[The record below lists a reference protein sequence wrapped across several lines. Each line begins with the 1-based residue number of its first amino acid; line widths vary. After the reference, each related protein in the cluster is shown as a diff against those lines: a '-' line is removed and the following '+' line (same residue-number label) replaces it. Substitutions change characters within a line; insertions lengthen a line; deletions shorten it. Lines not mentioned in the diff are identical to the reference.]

1 MLRVATDVGGTF
13 TDLVYFE
20 IDEKSGKA
28 LSIKT
33 AKSDTTPSS
42 YEKGVFDAIEK
53 GNVDIAKSTFFA
65 HGTTVVI
72 NSITERKGV
81 LTGLVTTKGFRD
93 SLEIARGDR
102 PDFFNLR
109 YQKPKPF
116 VPRYLRAEVPGRIDF
131 LGKELTPLDLSG
143 LDKII
148 EKFKKHD
155 VQSIAVCLIHGYAN
169 SLHEQKV
176 IDYIKSKWAEIDIVA
191 SHQITREW
199 REYERTNT
207 TALCAY
213 VKPIARS
220 YLDKLNDKLIAANFS
235 GNPYVMQSNGGIDTF
250 ESTKAIPLTMIESG
264 PTTGVLGAAEL
275 GNLIKENNLIT
286 LDVGGTTA
294 KCSLIENGNVKI
306 NTNYWIEKNR
316 QSAGYPVMLPVVD
329 IVEIG
334 NGGGSIAWVDNY
346 DKLHVGPQSAG
357 ADPGPVSYGKGG
369 TSITTT
375 DANLITNRIN
385 QNYFCGGEIKADM
398 DAVSKTI
405 APLSKKLKFTNEE
418 TARGIIRIANNNMIN
433 ALKLVS
439 VNKGYDP
446 RDFSLVAFGGGGGM
460 HATSLAK
467 ELNIPKVII
476 PVNSS
481 VFSAWGMLMSD
492 LRRDYILT
500 KLTTMNDQA
509 IDILNK
515 TFSEMEKQ
523 AEESYKK
530 ENISKELISF
540 KRFGSF
546 RYLGQDH
553 SVEIPITNS
562 KFDEDSIKKII
573 DDFHTQYEKEFTYKL
588 ENQVDMIQFHLV
600 AFAKIEKPELQERKI
615 TNIKVEDTIKE
626 TREVD
631 FDEMGV
637 HKSNIYNFDLLEPG
651 MEFTGPAIVEDPST
665 TVVIFPKQKCKVD
678 KFANLH
684 ISIGGENSE

>member
-1 MLRVATDVGGTF
+1 MYRVATDVGGTF

-20 IDEKSGKA
+20 IDAKSGKA

-42 YEKGVFDAIEK
+42 YEKGVFDTISKANVNIEK
-53 GNVDIAKSTFFA
+53 SIFFA

-81 LTGLVTTKGFRD
+81 LTGLITTSGFRD
-93 SLEIARGDR
+93 SIEIARGDR

-116 VPRYLRAEVPGRIDF
+116 VSRYLRSEVPGRIDF
-131 LGKELTPLDLSG
+131 LGKELTPLNLSN
-143 LDKII
+143 LDSIL
-148 EKFKKHD
+148 ENFKKHD
-155 VQSIAVCLIHGYAN
+155 VKSIAVCLIHAYAN
-169 SLHEQKV
+169 FSHEKKV
-176 IDYIKSKWAEIDIVA
+176 IEYIKKSWPEIDVVA
-191 SHQITREW
+191 SHEITREW

-213 VKPIARS
+213 IKPIARN
-220 YLDKLNDKLIAANFS
+220 YLDKLNKKLIDSNFS

-250 ESTKAIPLTMIESG
+250 ESTKNIPLTMIESG
-264 PTTGVLGAAEL
+264 PTSGVLGAAEL
-275 GNLIKENNLIT
+275 GKLINEKNIIT

-316 QSAGYPVMLPVVD
+316 KSAGYPVMLPVVD

-334 NGGGSIAWVDNY
+334 NGGGSIAWVDDYN
-346 DKLHVGPQSAG
+346 KLHVGPQSAG

-369 TSITTT
+369 KSITTT

-385 QNYFCGGEIKADM
+385 QKFFCGGEIKADM
-398 DAVSKTI
+398 ISVNDNI
-405 APLSKKLKFTNEE
+405 EILSSKLKFSNEE

-446 RDFSLVAFGGGGGM
+446 REFTLVAFGGGGGM

-500 KLTTMNDQA
+500 KLTTINEESVDV
-509 IDILNK
+509 LNK
-515 TFSEMEKQ
+515 TFNDMEKQ
-523 AEESYKK
+523 AIDSFSLEK
-530 ENISKELISF
+530 ISKDLISF

-553 SVEIPITNS
+553 SVEILIDN
-562 KFDEDSIKKII
+562 KGFDKTSIKKII
-573 DDFHTQYEKEFTYKL
+573 SDFHSQYEKEFTYRL
-588 ENQVDMIQFHLV
+588 DSQIDMIQFHLV
-600 AFAKIEKPELQERKI
+600 VFAKIDKPDLQKRKKTGI
-615 TNIKVEDTIKE
+615 PIDKTIKDN
-626 TREVD
+626 RKVD

-637 HKSNIYNFDLLEPG
+637 HDSKIYDFDLLEPD
-651 MEFTGPAIVEDPST
+651 MEFEGPAIVEDPST
-665 TVVIFPKQKCKVD
+665 TVVIFPNQKCKVD
-678 KFANLH
+678 NYANLH
-684 ISIGGENSE
+684 ISIFGEKNE

>member
-1 MLRVATDVGGTF
+1 MLRIASDVGGTF
-13 TDLVYFE
+13 TDLAYFE

-28 LSIKT
+28 QNIKT

-42 YEKGVFDAIEK
+42 YEVGVFNTID
-53 GNVDIAKSTFFA
+53 KSQANISKSSFFA

-81 LTGLVTTKGFRD
+81 VTGLITTRGFRD
-93 SLEIARGDR
+93 SIEIARGDR
-102 PDFFNLR
+102 PDFFNMR
-109 YQKPKPF
+109 YKKPKPF

-131 LGKELTPLDLSG
+131 LGKEINKLDLSNLNSI
-143 LDKII
+143 LDN
-148 EKFKKHD
+148 FKKYK
-155 VQSIAVCLIHGYAN
+155 VQSIAVCLIHAYAN
-169 SLHEQKV
+169 SEHEEKV
-176 IDYIKSKWAEIDIVA
+176 INHIKNYWPEIDIVA

-207 TALCAY
+207 TILCSY
-213 VKPIARS
+213 VKPIARN
-220 YLDKLNDKLIAANFS
+220 YLDKLSIKLIESNFK

-250 ESTKAIPLTMIESG
+250 ESTKNIPLTMIESG
-264 PTTGVLGAAEL
+264 PTSGVLGAAEL
-275 GNLIKENNLIT
+275 GKLINEKNIIS

-316 QSAGYPVMLPVVD
+316 LSAGYPVMLPVVD

-334 NGGGSIAWVDNY
+334 NGGGSIAWVDDYN
-346 DKLHVGPQSAG
+346 KLHVGPQSAG

-369 TSITTT
+369 SLITTT

-385 QNYFCGGEIKADM
+385 KNFFCGGEVEADM
-398 DAVSKTI
+398 NSVNKHI
-405 APLSKKLKFTNEE
+405 EPLTKKLNFTKDEA
-418 TARGIIRIANNNMIN
+418 ARGIIRIANNNMIN

-446 RDFSLVAFGGGGGM
+446 RDFTLIAFGGGGGM

-500 KLTTMNDQA
+500 KLTTMNEES
-509 IDILNK
+509 INVLNQ
-515 TFSEMEKQ
+515 TFSKMEQ
-523 AEESYKK
+523 EATDSFKK
-530 ENISKELISF
+530 ENISKDLISF
-540 KRFGSF
+540 QRYGSF

-553 SVEIPITNS
+553 SVEIPIKSSNYDKS
-562 KFDEDSIKKII
+562 SIDEII
-573 DDFHTQYEKEFTYKL
+573 TDFHDQYEKEFTYRL
-588 ENQVDMIQFHLV
+588 NSQVDMIQFHLV
-600 AFAKIEKPELQERKI
+600 AFAKIHKPDLQERAI
-615 TNIKVEDTIKE
+615 TGISVEETIKE
-626 TREVD
+626 KRKVD
-631 FDEMGV
+631 FDQMGI
-637 HKSNIYNFDLLEPG
+637 HESNIYDFNLLEPN

-665 TVVIFPKQKCKVD
+665 TVVIFPKQKCKAD
-678 KFANLH
+678 KYANLH
-684 ISIGGENSE
+684 IDILSED